1 MNRSSKQLGPLS
13 LRRLRLPTPPVTG
26 KLHHIVFEFHFFLL
40 GSIFY
45 SLPSCYDR
53 FQRRLLVSPLPEH
66 PARHPQALVARK
78 RIHSRQDTRPSVSA
92 SILTTIQHRQAGLH
106 AGFQLSGLSFPVRRT
121 FFQRVSSATENR
133 GPPPPFAH
141 YLLRIPMQDQPAD
154 HFPMQL
160 GSFREP
166 SSTGTRSTCSAYFLP
181 QRNQDLKH
189 APLPVQTAT
198 TSNPLPMSGYSK
210 NQQYIYGE

>member
-45 SLPSCYDR
+45 SLPSCYNR
-53 FQRRLLVSPLPEH
+53 FQRRLLVSPLPKH

-133 GPPPPFAH
+133 GPPP
-141 YLLRIPMQDQPAD
+141 
-154 HFPMQL
+154 FP
-160 GSFREP
+160 
-166 SSTGTRSTCSAYFLP
+166 
-181 QRNQDLKH
+181 
-189 APLPVQTAT
+189 PLPITCFESPCKTSLLIIFQCSWVAFESRLLQAPALPAQRTSSHSAT
-198 TSNPLPMSGYSK
+198 RT
-210 NQQYIYGE
+210 